1 VFKDDDELNR
11 RLALAVTNSYSNSG
25 TSISSSSS
33 ASDALFELHEND
45 NDDGNDELDRR
56 LALAVATADAH
67 ENASLASR
75 VPGAWPADFA
85 ADDAD
90 LDISDEEDDDE
101 EEIDDEEEADQE
113 EEADDDADDADD
125 ITRRLALAEANGNA
139 LAAAAHK
146 RHEEEKASIAKKRA
160 RADAVEEEENGGS
173 PNAAKKA
180 KLDSS
185 WLPEWAFVDKPTVPI
200 HPGTNAAERMW
211 WERYAA
217 RKGMHYHHD
226 VFMCGQRPGDVL

>member
-1 VFKDDDELNR
+1 
-11 RLALAVTNSYSNSG
+11 
-25 TSISSSSS
+25 
-33 ASDALFELHEND
+33 
-45 NDDGNDELDRR
+45 
-56 LALAVATADAH
+56 VATADAH

-90 LDISDEEDDDE
+90 LDISDEEEDDE
-101 EEIDDEEEADQE
+101 KEIDDEEEADQE
-113 EEADDDADDADD
+113 EEANDDADEL
-125 ITRRLALAEANGNA
+125 TSRLALAVANGNA
-139 LAAAAHK
+139 LAAAAQK
-146 RHEEEKASIAKKRA
+146 RHEEQKASMAKKRA
-160 RADAVEEEENGGS
+160 RADTVEEEQNGGS
-173 PNAAKKA
+173 PNVAKKA
-180 KLDSS
+180 KFDSS